1 MISDMTGFI
10 SQWISQHYIF
20 SCIALLV
27 LQLALLIAA
36 FRTKKDALWLCST
49 VTPII
54 SGVLTFYVPR
64 PNLNVPAIEVYLVFC
79 ALDVIILFISVGA
92 RVATGTPKKRTALWT
107 ALWIGMFLFIIALI
121 FFLSSI

>member
-54 SGVLTFYVPR
+54 SGVLTFYVPS